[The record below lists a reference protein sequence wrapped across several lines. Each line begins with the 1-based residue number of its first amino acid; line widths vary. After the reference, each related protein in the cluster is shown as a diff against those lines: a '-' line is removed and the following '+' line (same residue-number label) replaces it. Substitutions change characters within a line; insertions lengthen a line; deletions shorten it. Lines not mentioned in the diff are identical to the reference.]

1 MNYYYQLE
9 LLKQKKCALDEEL
22 AEKLKVFCVH
32 CEIKLLLLVLLKI
45 IKVQQQRIMDLK
57 KELVCFNLWCFLRQV
72 LNCWQRLQ
80 ATSSEPGVCV
90 NEKCSP
96 APLRVAIASDVNFQ
110 YLKHVVIK
118 FMCSREDEA
127 LQLIRAV
134 ATLLEFSPQ
143 EEEHV
148 KGYLNYKVVA

>member
-1 MNYYYQLE
+1 MCGSD
-9 LLKQKKCALDEEL
+9 K
-22 AEKLKVFCVH
+22 
-32 CEIKLLLLVLLKI
+32 
-45 IKVQQQRIMDLK
+45 
-57 KELVCFNLWCFLRQV
+57 
-72 LNCWQRLQ
+72 
-80 ATSSEPGVCV
+80 G
-90 NEKCSP
+90 SP

-118 FMCSREDEA
+118 FMCSHEDEA

-148 KGYLNYKVVA
+148 KGYLNYRVSSFTL